1 MFYTKECCMLIRAL
15 LVLAAVGTVL
25 VGATAAS
32 PASASPSSGD
42 DGSPVSVTY
51 FDADGQEVPVR
62 RSDTA
67 PRAASSVRV
76 CAPKRC
82 VTVST
87 SRYCP
92 NSRSKCGSKYA
103 RFSGA
108 YCSPSV
114 GCFTLGGVNYFAARG
129 PLPTP
134 KQQQAIAQCALSIGG
149 TILSASAGGPIGLTM
164 FGVGMTV
171 WGCASA

>member
-1 MFYTKECCMLIRAL
+1 
-15 LVLAAVGTVL
+15 
-25 VGATAAS
+25 
-32 PASASPSSGD
+32 
-42 DGSPVSVTY
+42 
-51 FDADGQEVPVR
+51 
-62 RSDTA
+62 
-67 PRAASSVRV
+67 V

-82 VTVST
+82 VTVNT

-92 NSRSKCGSKYA
+92 NSQSKCGSKYT

-114 GCFTLGGVNYFAARG
+114 GCFTLRGVNYFAARG

-134 KQQQAIAQCALSIGG
+134 RQQQAIAQCTLSIGG
-149 TILSASAGGPIGLTM
+149 SILSASAGGPIGLTM

-171 WGCASA
+171 WGCASV